1 MRLTGLQIQEL
12 RDIIL
17 QAFPNEGELAQ
28 ELLFKLD
35 ISYQNLSEGGNYKAR
50 VTNIITEYFEVGNT
64 HTTPELLDALITVR
78 PRNDA
83 LKNFKNTYYQERP
96 KKADI
101 LSINIT
107 SNTVSFKYKDT
118 DYKSPNQL
126 ADPQFVQELLAL
138 TSPQQYGEKLFEAIF
153 NNKPLA
159 AVGGHRTTIAGFGNL
174 DSSGLIKIELV
185 IDAGDIG
192 LHEYNWELLRDA
204 NSGLWLSVQISRP
217 FYRRHGD
224 VRKNAIASK
233 PLKILVVI
241 CNPRSNQNTIIESLP
256 AIDIQKEKATLQ
268 SIFDPLVTK
277 NIVEYDILERGTW
290 RNLKQALLEEKYHV
304 VHFIAHGAYI
314 NKEFCLIMDG
324 DNINEWFITKDR
336 FDQDLRSNPLQLFV
350 LISCEGGT
358 FNENLSTKGLG
369 PILVEKGIPYV
380 IAMQKPISF
389 YAAERFSK
397 LFYENLTKPGSGS
410 IDKAMARTRS
420 DLKEDS
426 QLKLAEWA
434 IPVLFM
440 ATNEAELLKT

>member
-50 VTNIITEYFEVGNT
+50 VTNIITKYFEAAGNK
-64 HTTPELLDALITVR
+64 HTTQDLLDALIIAR
-78 PRNDA
+78 PRNEA
-83 LKNFKNTYYQERP
+83 LKSFKNAHYQEHP

-101 LSINIT
+101 LSVNIT

-138 TSPQQYGEKLFEAIF
+138 TSPEQYGKKLFEAIF
-153 NNKPLA
+153 NNERLA
-159 AVGGHRTTIAGFGNL
+159 AMGGHKTTIVGFGNL
-174 DSSGLIKIELV
+174 EPSGVKIELV

-192 LHEYNWELLRDA
+192 LHEYNWELLRDP
-204 NSGLWLSVQISRP
+204 NTGLWLSVQNSRP

-358 FNENLSTKGLG
+358 FNENLNTKGLG
-369 PILVEKGIPYV
+369 PILVEKGIPYL

-389 YAAERFSK
+389 YAAEKFSK
-397 LFYENLTKPGSGS
+397 LFYENLIEYGS
-410 IDKAMARTRS
+410 IDKAMAITRS

-440 ATNEAELLKT
+440 ATDEAELLKT